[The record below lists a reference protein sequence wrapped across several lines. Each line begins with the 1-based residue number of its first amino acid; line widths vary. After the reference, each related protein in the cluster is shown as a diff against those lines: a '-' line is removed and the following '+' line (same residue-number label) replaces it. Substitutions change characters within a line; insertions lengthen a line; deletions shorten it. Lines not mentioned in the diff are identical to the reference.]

1 LAGTRGSSFGI
12 TNLNEI
18 SCRYGVAT
26 RIVEWLRTKGY
37 EVTHLREEG
46 LHRLSDEEIF
56 KKAVS
61 EKRIILTFDL
71 DFGEII
77 ALSGRKL
84 VSVIVFR
91 LRNTHTPY
99 VIKRLEYVLKESS
112 DLLKEGSIVIVEDTR
127 HRVREL
133 PIKR

>member
-1 LAGTRGSSFGI
+1 MKFLADM
-12 TNLNEI
+12 
-18 SCRYGVAT
+18 GVAT
-26 RIVEWLRTKGY
+26 RIVEWLRTKGH

-77 ALSGRKL
+77 ALSGGKL

-112 DLLKEGSIVIVEDTR
+112 DLFKEGSIVIVEDTR

>member
-1 LAGTRGSSFGI
+1 MKFLADM
-12 TNLNEI
+12 
-18 SCRYGVAT
+18 GVAT
-26 RIVEWLRTKGY
+26 RIVEWLRTKGH

-77 ALSGRKL
+77 ALSGGKL